1 MILNMITLITQ
12 RNRPFH
18 QSLWM
23 ITTVTLKEL
32 YQHFISYS
40 KYFFVSWGTFL
51 ALKPFYIKSAATKDI
66 EVCCYKNQICLY

>member
-12 RNRPFH
+12 RNRPFG

-32 YQHFISYS
+32 YQEFISS
-40 KYFFVSWGTFL
+40 NKYFFVSCGAFL
-51 ALKPFYIKSAATKDI
+51 ALKPFY
-66 EVCCYKNQICLY
+66 VR